1 MNETLKLLY
10 DRFYIP
16 LPMVESEQEVET
28 CHRQLIERL
37 DKPERKLVLQ
47 IIDAQNLMIEQRSV
61 DSFICGFRL
70 AWEMANELNHFET
83 NRHPSPMDR
92 DRHRPKPV
100 SERSMMVS
108 GICFRYFRPKLVVP
122 KYASKLATGS
132 TTQSE
137 SSGLLAR

>member
-1 MNETLKLLY
+1 MNDTLKLLY

-16 LPMVESEQEVET
+16 LPMVEFEQEVET

-70 AWEMANELNHFET
+70 ALAWELAYELNHFET
-83 NRHPSPMDR
+83 NRHPSPVVEAEMD
-92 DRHRPKPV
+92 
-100 SERSMMVS
+100 
-108 GICFRYFRPKLVVP
+108 
-122 KYASKLATGS
+122 A
-132 TTQSE
+132 
-137 SSGLLAR
+137 